1 MPHYES
7 MCKKRI
13 SFSRDD
19 FEQIIE
25 NLKTYIDEIN
35 MHIENK
41 TKFSIERSDDEIN
54 LIEV

>member
-1 MPHYES
+1 MTDS
-7 MCKKRI
+7 KI

-19 FEQIIE
+19 FRPIIE